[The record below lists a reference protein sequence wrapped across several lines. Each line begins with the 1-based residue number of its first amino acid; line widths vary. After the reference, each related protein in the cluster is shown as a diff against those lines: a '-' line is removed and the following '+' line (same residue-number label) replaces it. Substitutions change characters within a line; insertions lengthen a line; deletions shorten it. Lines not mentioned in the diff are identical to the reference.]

1 IGQTKDVMVHK
12 FITTGTIEEKIDGII
27 ESKQKLASDVI
38 SETSGE
44 NWVTEL
50 SDSELMNLFRLE
62 VR

>member
-1 IGQTKDVMVHK
+1 MVHK